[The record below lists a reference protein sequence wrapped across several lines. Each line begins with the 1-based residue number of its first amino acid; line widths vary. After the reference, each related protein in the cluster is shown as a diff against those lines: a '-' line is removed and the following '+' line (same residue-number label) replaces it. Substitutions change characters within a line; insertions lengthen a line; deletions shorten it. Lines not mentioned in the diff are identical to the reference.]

1 MMNRLL
7 HCLGATVACIAMT
20 LGLSAAARA
29 QGVAMAVDRAGDVE
43 VSAGGKSGR
52 LNVLDYLPAD
62 AEVRLAAGASA
73 TLVYLATSQEWQ
85 FTGPGRYRLQAAQPS
100 ALQGAAP
107 KARGVPAP
115 SAQAMAKMEPAQR
128 ERMALGAVVM
138 RATGPLRIVGPNG
151 VDVLDMRPTL
161 LWQAPDDQQ
170 VKVSVFGEESKKP
183 VVQAVVSGSQWR
195 VPAELPP
202 GDYTWRAET
211 VADQQP
217 NQQATARTGR
227 FTIIPD
233 VDARRARIGA
243 EPAGFSQRVAR
254 AVQLESEDLPHDALV
269 LWRALAAER
278 PEEESLRQ
286 WAK

>member
-1 MMNRLL
+1 MNSFFRKLL
-7 HCLGATVACIAMT
+7 SLAASCVAMA
-20 LGLSAAARA
+20 LAPHGVVHA
-29 QGVAMAVDRAGDVE
+29 QGVAMALDRAGDVD

-52 LNVLDYLPAD
+52 LNVLDYLPAE
-62 AEVRLAAGASA
+62 AELKLAAGASA

-85 FTGPGRYRLQAAQPS
+85 FAGPGRYKLQPAQPS
-100 ALQGAAP
+100 TLQGAAP
-107 KARGVPAP
+107 RARGVPAP

-138 RATGPLRIVGPNG
+138 RATGPLRLVGPNG
-151 VDVLDMRPTL
+151 VDVLGQRPTF
-161 LWQAPDDQQ
+161 LWQAPDQQQ
-170 VKVSVFGEESKKP
+170 VRISVFGEASKTP
-183 VVQAVVSGSQWR
+183 VVQATVTGNQWR
-195 VPAELPP
+195 APADLPP

-211 VADQQP
+211 VTDPQP
-217 NQQATARTGR
+217 AARTGR
-227 FTIIPD
+227 FTVIADID
-233 VDARRARIGA
+233 ERRARIGA
-243 EPAGFSQRVAR
+243 EPSGFAQRVAR

>member
-1 MMNRLL
+1 MTNRLREFL
-7 HCLGATVACIAMT
+7 AGAAACALLA
-20 LGLSAAARA
+20 LGLHGAAHA

-62 AEVRLAAGASA
+62 AEVKLAAGASA
-73 TLVYLATSQEWQ
+73 TLVYLGTSQEWQ
-85 FTGPGRYRLQAAQPS
+85 FTGPGRYKLQAAQPS

-107 KARGVPAP
+107 RARGVPAP

-138 RATGPLRIVGPNG
+138 RATGPLRLIGPNG
-151 VDVLDMRPTL
+151 VDVLGQRPTL
-161 LWQAPDDQQ
+161 LWQAPDQQQ
-170 VKVSVFGEESKKP
+170 VRISIVGEESRKP
-183 VVQAVVSGSQWR
+183 VVQQVVSGNQWR
-195 VPAELPP
+195 VPADLPP

-211 VADQQP
+211 MTDQQP
-217 NQQATARTGR
+217 TARTGR
-227 FTIIPD
+227 FTIISD
-233 VDARRARIGA
+233 IDERRTRIGA
-243 EPAGFSQRVAR
+243 EPTGFAQRVAR
-254 AVQLESEDLPHDALV
+254 AVHLESEDLPHDALI